1 MAARRRAGGAVAH
14 QPGFA
19 AERHSEGTMKSKQ
32 SGITL
37 IGFLFVLAIAAFFGY
52 MAMKLVPSYI
62 EFMGVSKAM
71 TQVASDGAE
80 GKTLD
85 SLRRDLMYKMDMQY
99 VDNAT
104 ITPKDITIKRSG
116 NGAQLNIAYDK
127 RVAFLYNIDFLLHF
141 ENSVM
146 LRGNVGD

>member
-1 MAARRRAGGAVAH
+1 
-14 QPGFA
+14 
-19 AERHSEGTMKSKQ
+19 MKSKQ